1 MGMCKYRVWQSLEVK
16 RDLKKCL
23 EVKLSIRKEMAVVKN
38 FESACAVVSDCYWQN
53 VYLISRVIKELQ
65 DLLDL
70 VETVENQ

>member
-1 MGMCKYRVWQSLEVK
+1 
-16 RDLKKCL
+16 
-23 EVKLSIRKEMAVVKN
+23 MAVVKN
-38 FESACAVVSDCYWQN
+38 FESVCAVVSDCYWQI